1 MIKKDNYV
9 AKLTDE
15 ELKKVCE
22 TINIESYRAHFK
34 KHISDYNKL
43 SKIRPETLSY
53 EQIISLVVKYKNQN
67 MVYSFINMYIEKIL
81 RVIDKDI
88 SLLVDSGTEYK
99 EAVSNVLRGS
109 IFKDMLE
116 VYVKLMSSNE
126 LGKGQQSK
134 MDIDGVLKQ
143 NDHQRLEEL
152 LKSIQLKKDVDLST
166 TKKAHEYDEL
176 KEKYEKLQAEMF
188 EYAEEKTKA
197 DEEIVSLKKK
207 VETLTIDNNEL
218 KNKVKNALSETSVTK
233 SFTFEDDGYFR
244 SLCRVKG
251 DELYRVADIDGGMIL
266 DDFVYWNTGFDR
278 LYKHKGKYAEDE
290 LAIWKWSV
298 EDRPNYSYGYMNKT
312 YVKKFNPIQVCLL
325 DGCYSEEQLIKALKS
340 GIKLE
345 LKFDEVLVCFKIAT
359 QFFGALCKTGNFN
372 ISNGV
377 AILKEDILSL
387 PFHVLMYSDISV
399 IKHLNDTMIFNKME
413 IGSPIKVLLMK
424 NVMDIVK
431 KTFVDHIYW
440 NNAKELGIKKV
451 DFQETKRLIDSINT
465 TETIS
470 EIAEKCGCDK
480 ETARG
485 YYDGFLDKIHDYIHV
500 DDFETNVLK
509 DILRSDEKALSI
521 CKDEVKAEWEKD
533 NKALI
538 EAAELQLKSKEKELS
553 DKMSKLKGIEDSI
566 YTNTLELEVLNDQL
580 ASREKLARDVENGVQ
595 SRIEKAK
602 KDAAEFIVQQA
613 FCGGSVFRGSE
624 KQKTYGGRFIG
635 GSTALSGE
643 LKSET
648 FEDVVC
654 SIADNLE
661 LAGVGDMFSESM
673 AAYLYAAYRSNTPL
687 LIAGPNGLDIVS
699 AFSAAVGGKTVDVC
713 QCFGEYNQSVIDE
726 CFSSKNGFLAIEEP
740 FASGWTNNVLSLL
753 KKTGKYVFLL
763 VPFAEDLAVLPAGII
778 NYSLVLLSELVVMG
792 KAKGGYRF
800 NGFNDGY
807 EEYETKGVADKK
819 HNALLRKF
827 KLMPMAQNN
836 IKLVLGEYHN
846 LAGLMSIGSSE
857 RAEDYIYALWPCA
870 EVMDKKDV
878 LKEHIVSSN
887 ALNSE
892 AFKELRDILI
902 SGEE

>member
-15 ELKKVCE
+15 ELKKLCE
-22 TINIESYRAHFK
+22 TIDIDSYRNHFK
-34 KHISDYNKL
+34 KHISDYNRL
-43 SKIRPETLSY
+43 CKIRPDKLVY
-53 EQIISLVVKYKNQN
+53 EQIINLVVKYKNQN
-67 MVYSFINMYIEKIL
+67 VIYSFINMYIEKL
-81 RVIDKDI
+81 LQLIDKDI
-88 SLLVDSGTEYK
+88 NLLVDSGTEYK
-99 EAVSNVLRGS
+99 EAFSYVLRGS
-109 IFKDMLE
+109 VFNDMLE
-116 VYVKLMSSNE
+116 IYSKLIADNSSV
-126 LGKGQQSK
+126 KGQTVK
-134 MDIDGVLKQ
+134 MYINGILAKD
-143 NDHQRLEEL
+143 DHQRLEDL
-152 LKSIQLKKDVDLST
+152 IKAIQIKKDFDLST
-166 TKKAHEYDEL
+166 TKKAREYDEL
-176 KEKYEKLQAEMF
+176 KEKYEKLQAEIF
-188 EYAEEKTKA
+188 EHAEEKTKA
-197 DEEIVSLKKK
+197 DEEIVSLKRK
-207 VETLTIDNNEL
+207 VEALTINNNEL
-218 KNKVKNALSETSVTK
+218 KGKVKNALPETSVTK
-233 SFTFEDDGYFR
+233 SFTFEDDGCFR

-251 DELYRVADIDGGMIL
+251 EELYRVADIDGGMIL

-278 LYKHKGKYAEDE
+278 LYKLKGSYAEDE

-298 EDRPNYSYGYMNKT
+298 EDRPNYPYGYLNKT
-312 YVKKFNPIQVCLL
+312 YVKKFTPIQVCFLN
-325 DGCYSEEQLIKALKS
+325 GCYSEEQLKKILKS
-340 GIKLE
+340 GFKLE
-345 LKFDEVLVCFKIAT
+345 LKFDEVLVCCKIAIHY
-359 QFFGALCKTGNFN
+359 FGVLCKKGDFN

-377 AILKEDILSL
+377 ASLKEDILSL
-387 PFHVLMYSDISV
+387 PFHGLMHADFSV

-431 KTFVDHIYW
+431 KTFVDHIFW

-470 EIAEKCGCDK
+470 EIAEKCGCDE

-485 YYDGFLDKIHDYIHV
+485 YYDDFLDRIHDYIHV
-500 DDFETNVLK
+500 DDFETDVLK
-509 DILRSDEKALSI
+509 NILRNDEKALSI
-521 CKDEVKAEWEKD
+521 CKDEVKAEWEQD

-538 EAAELQLKSKEKELS
+538 EAAELQIKDKEKELT
-553 DKMSKLKGIEDSI
+553 DKMTKLKGIEDSI

-595 SRIEKAK
+595 SRIDKAK

-624 KQKTYGGRFIG
+624 NQKAYGGRFIG
-635 GSTALSGE
+635 GSIALSGDF
-643 LKSET
+643 KSET

-661 LAGVGDMFSESM
+661 LAGVSDVFSESM
-673 AAYLYAAYRSNTPL
+673 AAYLYAAYRSNVPI
-687 LIAGPNGLDIVS
+687 LIAGPNGLDIAS
-699 AFSAAVGGKTVDVC
+699 AFSAAVGGKTVDIC

-726 CFSSKNGFLAIEEP
+726 CLSSKNSFLAIEEP
-740 FASGWTNNVLSLL
+740 FASGWTNNVLSVL
-753 KKTGKYVFLL
+753 KKPGKYVFLL
-763 VPFAEDLAVLPAGII
+763 VPFTEDLAVLPAGII

-792 KAKGGYRF
+792 KAKGGFRF

-807 EEYETKGVADKK
+807 EEYETKGAVDKK

-836 IKLVLGEYHN
+836 IKLVLGEYHS

-870 EVMDKKDV
+870 EVMGKKDV
-878 LKEHIVSSN
+878 LKEHVVSSN
-887 ALNSE
+887 ALNGES
-892 AFKELRDILI
+892 FKELRDILI